1 MYKPIDEEVH
11 TVQHLLLTF
20 GMLAVGSMPLIF
32 LIIENRLYNPQYIL
46 RKTYQSAFIY
56 KIDIMLYGNSAAH
69 EPAIQ

>member
-1 MYKPIDEEVH
+1 MRRFTQCDTCWSFFV
-11 TVQHLLLTF
+11 TTF